1 MERQTGITT
10 KQMKEAPHGSLYIWC
25 TSDLTYPKRLARDIG
40 RTDLE
45 IVRLSWLSSYQW
57 MGKRFPGIVLD
68 HAAHLQAHQWEA
80 YDYLAARLT
89 SLPPDAC
96 GGVVVDRESNRAA
109 GAGEANR

>member
-45 IVRLSWLSSYQW
+45 IVRPSWLSGYQW

-68 HAAHLQAHQWEA
+68 HAAHLQAHQWET

-89 SLPPDAC
+89 SLPPDGCAGGIVGNGATC
-96 GGVVVDRESNRAA
+96 GAAA
-109 GAGEANR
+109 GKP